1 MLIFF
6 SLSVFLRFQTSQ
18 NRDYEELPSALVYL
32 QLDEL
37 FHGSFFFALPHTA
50 SASETALISRLKR
63 VNRERTTE
71 HMKLMLPL
79 IQFLITL

>member
-1 MLIFF
+1 MWVNFSVYTVSSLVNFF

-50 SASETALISRLKR
+50 SG
-63 VNRERTTE
+63 V
-71 HMKLMLPL
+71 
-79 IQFLITL
+79 